1 MAVVFCLGL
10 AAAALE
16 AGAAALVA
24 TVLAL
29 ATLAEAA
36 LFPGALVASALVA
49 GTLVAGTL
57 VAVTL
62 VAAVFV
68 VGVADALALG
78 VAFAASDLAPVT
90 CAVLAAA
97 WPDFAADLVLGFS
110 SPKAEAQF

>member
-1 MAVVFCLGL
+1 M
-10 AAAALE
+10 
-16 AGAAALVA
+16 VA

-29 ATLAEAA
+29 VTLAEAA
-36 LFPGALVASALVA
+36 LFPGALVAA
-49 GTLVAGTL
+49 TLVAVTL

-62 VAAVFV
+62 VAAVLV

-78 VAFAASDLAPVT
+78 VAFAASDLALVT

-97 WPDFAADLVLGFS
+97 WPDFAADLALGFS